1 MPARRAKGT
10 REGKTEKRDLS
21 CTLHKGIYKVQPAND
36 HKENVK
42 DTDKAVRSKKKGK
55 ESKKIKTEKST
66 ERLSKGSLIRYIYVN
81 K

>member
-1 MPARRAKGT
+1 MNMPARRAKGT

-42 DTDKAVRSKKKGK
+42 APTK
-55 ESKKIKTEKST
+55 
-66 ERLSKGSLIRYIYVN
+66 LL
-81 K
+81 

>member
-36 HKENVK
+36 HKEN
-42 DTDKAVRSKKKGK
+42 
-55 ESKKIKTEKST
+55 
-66 ERLSKGSLIRYIYVN
+66 ERAQTKLL
-81 K
+81 